1 MKTKSAGY
9 HPLLFHYSQIPETA
23 NQPPPVYQ
31 LLNGMASNFTVL
43 CSKQCNIETIVS
55 PMDSRPA
62 EDGRT
67 LLWLPTTDDDAT
79 TIQPASQPGPEAIHI
94 YLFVPNNNIGRI
106 HSIPDESLGHND
118 KSQ

>member
-23 NQPPPVYQ
+23 IQPPPVYQ

-62 EDGRT
+62 EDGRCCGYHRRRRR
-67 LLWLPTTDDDAT
+67 DDHS
-79 TIQPASQPGPEAIHI
+79 ASQPGPEAIHI

-106 HSIPDESLGHND
+106 NSIPDESLGHND